1 MNIAGEDAE
10 GEVVYFGFAE
20 QVEAARNGW
29 LQGRYYSE
37 EGDTVA
43 DVLSF
48 RSVFEINPFVVGASY
63 TRERRVGPSPR
74 SRTARCGACSS
85 RARC

>member
-20 QVEAARNGW
+20 QVEAARDGW

-48 RSVFEINPFVVGASY
+48 RAQAISLSSMP
-63 TRERRVGPSPR
+63 
-74 SRTARCGACSS
+74 CGTML
-85 RARC
+85 